1 MLGTLTI
8 SHCLPPSPL
17 LPPLEEA
24 AWQLSLAISRNFI
37 HNSVQS
43 CLGCP
48 CACARVH
55 THTHTPSQLLPIVSE
70 LRTDSLTYFSSGTVC
85 SLSSFQMVSISL
97 PPSISSLLHTQLTP
111 CCPRSFHYILVQ
123 GHHSPHPLLLYV
135 YSTHTSSLV
144 NAQFLKG
151 EIRLEQIFL
160 FSVPKHNVPL
170 IHSSFHSYSSIF
182 IRQVS

>member
-55 THTHTPSQLLPIVSE
+55 THTHT
-70 LRTDSLTYFSSGTVC
+70 
-85 SLSSFQMVSISL
+85 
-97 PPSISSLLHTQLTP
+97 HT
-111 CCPRSFHYILVQ
+111 PRAE
-123 GHHSPHPLLLYV
+123 LLLWV
-135 YSTHTSSLV
+135 GSAHDSSRPRLPLPANPELIHKMRLKTQSTPQTRICLSRRFHTRDAASIMHSAEPVIKALMADLPLMTSS
-144 NAQFLKG
+144 
-151 EIRLEQIFL
+151 E
-160 FSVPKHNVPL
+160 PL
-170 IHSSFHSYSSIF
+170 DCS
-182 IRQVS
+182 